1 MLLSLILP
9 PAHRKTFYAFVAVVA
24 LLVAAVNVGED
35 GGDDDYAVQLDA
47 HENVESVW
55 IAVLGTCHR
64 CDLNLNHDMGL
75 VSH

>member
-9 PAHRKTFYAFVAVVA
+9 PVHRKTFYAFVAVVE
-24 LLVAAVNVGED
+24 LLVAAANVGED
-35 GGDDDYAVQLDA
+35 DGDDDYAVRLDA
-47 HENVESVW
+47 HENAESVW

-64 CDLNLNHDMGL
+64 CDSNLNHDMGL